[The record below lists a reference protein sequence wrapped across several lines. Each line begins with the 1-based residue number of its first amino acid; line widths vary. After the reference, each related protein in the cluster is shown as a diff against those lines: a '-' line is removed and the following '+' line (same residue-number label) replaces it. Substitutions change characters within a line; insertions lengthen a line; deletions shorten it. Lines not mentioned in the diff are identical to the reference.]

1 MVAIFFFLQFSLDLN
16 VCQCLVGS
24 ETNQLRANQLMISYQ
39 QDSNNN
45 VFTVI
50 VITITYVQYSLQK
63 KKINGSITCINHGS

>member
-1 MVAIFFFLQFSLDLN
+1 MFGGQ
-16 VCQCLVGS
+16 S

-63 KKINGSITCINHGS
+63 KNKW